1 VGDDLHQSP
10 QMVVNSLVSTE
21 KQSLSLQNDNLKTAG
36 CEKLFSDIATGKT
49 AKRHGL
55 EKCLEYLREGNT
67 LVVWKSDRL
76 GRSTIDLLNIM
87 NQLKE
92 RGIGFKSLT
101 ENLLDTTTPNGMLV
115 FGIFAVL
122 AQHERDRIQE
132 RTQAGLK
139 AARARGRSGGRPS
152 VMTEEKKQIAF
163 KALQNRDARVRDVA
177 SAIGVGVATVYRY
190 QKELRDKG
198 LLNWESL

>member
-1 VGDDLHQSP
+1 MRQIP
-10 QMVVNSLVSTE
+10 QMIGYSRVSTE
-21 KQSLSLQNDNLKTAG
+21 KQSLTLQNDSLKAEG

-49 AKRHGL
+49 AKRPGL
-55 EKCLEYLREGNT
+55 EKCLEYLRPGDT

-76 GRSTIDLLNIM
+76 GRSTIDLLNIVNM
-87 NQLKE
+87 LKE
-92 RGIGFKSLT
+92 KGVSFKSLT

-115 FGIFAVL
+115 FGIFAIL

-139 AARARGRSGGRPS
+139 AARARGRNGGRPS

-163 KALQNRDARVRDVA
+163 KALQNQEARVRDVA
-177 SAIGVGVATVYRY
+177 HAIGVGIATVYRY
-190 QKELRDKG
+190 QRELRDKG
-198 LLNWESL
+198 LLKWNNY